1 MGEKNILLSND
12 HSLAS
17 TSTSATVQA
26 ILWRKDWCP
35 CIPARFVIVL
45 WCFLGLFCTYA
56 LRTTLSIAIL
66 AMVKEGDSED
76 SQDTGTKVSYL
87 WGLQL
92 MGPTLCQNITACALV
107 LVTHFLFSWILHMS
121 LILVCPLQECMH
133 EVLYK

>member
-1 MGEKNILLSND
+1 MGEKSILLSND
-12 HSLAS
+12 HPSAS

-45 WCFLGLFCTYA
+45 WCFLGLFCMYA
-56 LRTTLSIAIL
+56 MRATLSIAIL
-66 AMVKEGDSED
+66 AMVKEGDSEG

-87 WGLQL
+87 WGV
-92 MGPTLCQNITACALV
+92 GPTHYCMCTGFSYSFLGFLGSAHVINIGMPIAR
-107 LVTHFLFSWILHMS
+107 MY
-121 LILVCPLQECMH
+121 